1 MYKIILL
8 TFFMAAFSFAQTVT
22 VKDTDSKIPLEL
34 VTVYSTDINRALTTN
49 SKGKVDI
56 SPLKNSKQISF
67 KLLGYEKIALSFSE
81 LSQNNYEVF
90 LKEAPIAIGN
100 VVVSANRWDEDR
112 SDVPNTIEY
121 ISPKDVELQNPQTT
135 ADMLSQSGFV
145 FVQKSQL
152 GGGSPMIRGF
162 ATNRVLIV
170 VDNVRMNNAIFRSG
184 NLQNVISLDANSLAN
199 TQIIFGPGS
208 VIYGSDALGG
218 VMNFNT
224 LDPQFSYGNGLLF
237 NGSAMTRYSS
247 ANNEKTGHIQFS
259 FGLEKWGFLTSA
271 TYSDFSDL
279 QMGSNGPDDYLRPVY
294 QDKINGI
301 DTAIV
306 NPDPELQKLSAY
318 NQLNI
323 MQKIRFKPNED
334 WEFNYG
340 FHYSTTSDVPRYD
353 RLIELSKGIP
363 KSAQWY
369 YGPQN
374 WMMSSL
380 SITSFDPNFIA
391 DLSKL
396 IVAYQTFE
404 ESRHDRKFGKN
415 TLNHRTE
422 KLNAISANLDF
433 IKKINDASQ
442 IYYGVEAIHNKV
454 ESAGEE
460 ENIKTHKR
468 TSISSRYPDGSVW
481 NSFGAYLT
489 YKNNLSE
496 DYLLQTGLRYSLIN
510 LSAKFDRTFFSFPF
524 TTADLTTGAITGTAG
539 LVWHPQK
546 DWQINL
552 NLSTGFRAPN
562 IDDIGK
568 IFDSEPGAVIVP
580 NPNLKSEY
588 VYSAELGL
596 WKLFTDKLKL
606 EVIGFYSYLDDA
618 LVRRNFKFNG
628 LDSIVYDGT
637 ISRVDAIQNAAF
649 AYIYGFHAGFDL
661 KIIENLKLSSKFT
674 YQKGEEEDDNGDK
687 TPLRHAAPYYGNTQ
701 LVYERERFNF
711 SLYAEF
717 NGEVSYENL
726 APSEQEKPAIYAK
739 DNNGN
744 PYSPAWL
751 TLNFKGGV
759 KLNENILLNVGVE
772 NITDQRYR
780 PYSSG
785 ITAAGRNFIAS
796 VKYNL

>member
-8 TFFMAAFSFAQTVT
+8 TLFVAVFSFAQTVI
-22 VKDTDSKIPLEL
+22 VKEAKSEIPLEL
-34 VTVYSTDINRALTTN
+34 VTVYSADINRALTTN

-56 SPLKNSKQISF
+56 SPLKNSKQITF
-67 KLLGYEKIALSFSE
+67 KLLGYEKIALSYLE

-112 SDVPNTIEY
+112 TDVPNTIEY

-208 VIYGSDALGG
+208 VMYGSDAIGG

-224 LDPQFSYGNGLLF
+224 LAPQFSYGNGFLF

-247 ANNEKTGHIQFS
+247 ANNEKTGHLQFN
-259 FGLEKWGFLTSA
+259 FGLEKWGFLTSL
-271 TYSDFSDL
+271 TYSDFGDL
-279 QMGSNGPDDYLRPVY
+279 RMGSNGPVDYLRPVY
-294 QDKINGI
+294 QDIINGK

-306 NPDPELQKLSAY
+306 NPDPELQKLTAY
-318 NQLNI
+318 NQLNT
-323 MQKIRFKPNED
+323 MQKIRFKPND
-334 WEFNYG
+334 NWEFNYG
-340 FHYSTTSDVPRYD
+340 FHYSTTSNVPRYD
-353 RLIELSKGIP
+353 RLIELSNGIP
-363 KSAQWY
+363 KSGQWY

-374 WMMSSL
+374 WMMNTI

-391 DLSKL
+391 DLSKF

-404 ESRHDRKFGKN
+404 ESRHNRKFGKSA
-415 TLNHRTE
+415 LNHRTE

-442 IYYGVEAIHNKV
+442 VYYGVEAIHNKV
-454 ESAGEE
+454 ESTGEE
-460 ENIKTHKR
+460 ENIKTLNR
-468 TSISSRYPDGSVW
+468 TPISTRYPDGSVW

-496 DYLLQTGLRYSLIN
+496 DYLLETGLRYSLIN
-510 LSAKFDRTFFSFPF
+510 LSVDFDTTFFPFPF
-524 TTADLTTGAITGTAG
+524 TKADLTTGALTGSAG
-539 LVWHPQK
+539 LVLHPQE
-546 DWQINL
+546 DWQINF

-580 NPNLKSEY
+580 NPDLKSEY
-588 VYSAELGL
+588 VYNAELGL
-596 WKLFTDKLKL
+596 WKLFAERLKL
-606 EVIGFYSYLDDA
+606 EVIGFYSYLNNA
-618 LVRRNFKFNG
+618 LVRRNFKLNG
-628 LDSIVYDGT
+628 LDSITYDGT

-649 AYIYGFHAGFDL
+649 ADIYGFHAGFDL
-661 KIIENLKLSSKFT
+661 KIISNLKLSSKFT
-674 YQKGEEEDDNGDK
+674 YQKGEEEDDSGNK
-687 TPLRHAAPYYGNTQ
+687 TPLRHAAPFYGNTR
-701 LVYERERFNF
+701 LVYERERFNLM
-711 SLYAEF
+711 LYAEY
-717 NGEVSYENL
+717 NGGVSYENL
-726 APSEQEKPAIYAK
+726 APSEQVKTAIYAK
-739 DNNGN
+739 DNNGD
-744 PYSPAWL
+744 PYSPAWF
-751 TLNFKGGV
+751 TLNFKAGV
-759 KLNENILLNVGVE
+759 KVTGNILLNVGVE
-772 NITDQRYR
+772 NINDKRYR

-785 ITAAGRNFIAS
+785 ITAPGRNFIAS
-796 VKYNL
+796 VKYSL